1 MEDVNYKYEVA
12 LSFAGED
19 RPFAEAVATGL
30 RENGVE
36 VFYDDFYAADL
47 WGEDLSSKL
56 GQIYSKKSQYCIMV
70 LSKYYL
76 EKMWTIFERKH
87 AITGLIEKKE
97 KTYVLPVRLD
107 GFSDDVPGLPGTIGY
122 LAVSSHEPGKVVNTF
137 LRKIGKAPPQQ
148 GSTQDTDSVP
158 TKAYIPKIRKEFS
171 DKEKNQFLR
180 QSFEEI
186 VRCINH
192 FADET
197 HKRYPHIEHETDR
210 VTSRKVIFAIY
221 DRGNQIEQFKIW
233 IGGMLGGNEI
243 AFLHGNHSDIESDSS
258 MNESISVEEHEGE
271 LKLKPMGMGM
281 FGPDRDKLLSQ
292 GEAAEY
298 LWKIVCQSFS

>member
-1 MEDVNYKYEVA
+1 MEAMNYKYEVA
-12 LSFAGED
+12 LSFAGEE

-137 LRKIGKAPPQQ
+137 LRKIGKTPP
-148 GSTQDTDSVP
+148 GESSSNIDSAP
-158 TKAYIPKIRKEFS
+158 TKAYIPKK
-171 DKEKNQFLR
+171 
-180 QSFEEI
+180 
-186 VRCINH
+186 
-192 FADET
+192 
-197 HKRYPHIEHETDR
+197 
-210 VTSRKVIFAIY
+210 
-221 DRGNQIEQFKIW
+221 
-233 IGGMLGGNEI
+233 
-243 AFLHGNHSDIESDSS
+243 
-258 MNESISVEEHEGE
+258 
-271 LKLKPMGMGM
+271 KPI
-281 FGPDRDKLLSQ
+281 SQ
-292 GEAAEY
+292 G
-298 LWKIVCQSFS
+298 IF

>member
-1 MEDVNYKYEVA
+1 MEAMNYKYEVA
-12 LSFAGED
+12 LSFAGEN

-97 KTYVLPVRLD
+97 KTYVLPVRID
-107 GFSDDVPGLPGTIGY
+107 GFSHDVPGLPGTIGY

-137 LRKIGKAPPQQ
+137 LRKIGKTPP
-148 GSTQDTDSVP
+148 GESSSNIDSAP
-158 TKAYIPKIRKEFS
+158 TKANIPKIRKEFS
-171 DKEKNQFLR
+171 DKEKKQFLR
-180 QSFEEI
+180 ESFEEI
-186 VRCINH
+186 VKCINH

-197 HKRYPHIEHETDR
+197 HKRYPHIEHEMDR
-210 VTSRKVIFAIY
+210 VTSRKLVSTIY
-221 DRGNQIEQFKIW
+221 DTGTQVEQFKIW
-233 IGGMLGGNEI
+233 IGGLLGGNEI
-243 AFLHGNHSDIESDSS
+243 SFLHGSHLDIESDSS

-281 FGPDRDKLLSQ
+281 FGLDRDKLLSPR
-292 GEAAEY
+292 EAAEY